1 MKSNPSM
8 TSNSNAGLGELR
20 VRGGGGCGGSC
31 GGGGVRLGH
40 KNMQRGWTMQ
50 MQYVQLHT

>member
-1 MKSNPSM
+1 MKYDTSM
-8 TSNSNAGLGELR
+8 TSNSNTGLGELR
-20 VRGGGGCGGSC
+20 GNCCSCGGSC